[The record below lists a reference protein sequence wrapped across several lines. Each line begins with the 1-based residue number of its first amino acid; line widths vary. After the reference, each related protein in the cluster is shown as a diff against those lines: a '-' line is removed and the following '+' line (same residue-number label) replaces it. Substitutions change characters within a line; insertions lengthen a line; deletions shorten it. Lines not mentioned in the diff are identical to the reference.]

1 MTTNADFNY
10 QFAAAGLIRAIGEHT
25 TAKHS
30 PVYPEE
36 LVAFLDRLDDLV
48 CALTVIKNDWRRL
61 RNEEK
66 SHPAK
71 PNSPP
76 PLPNPTPTPPN
87 S

>member
-61 RNEEK
+61 RNEEIER
-66 SHPAK
+66 ARQAE
-71 PNSPP
+71 
-76 PLPNPTPTPPN
+76 LAATPTEPDTYPA
-87 S
+87 